1 MNNFTIL
8 LTDSAIS
15 HLRKVIK
22 EGEALHL
29 GLKVSGC
36 NGFGYTM
43 DIKPTDKENEITFKG
58 INIVVIKEHRDKL
71 DFSTIDYKKE
81 GLNSKLVIDNP
92 HVKYQCGCGESVSF

>member
-8 LTDSAIS
+8 LTDKAID
-15 HLRKVIK
+15 HLKKVLK

-43 DIKPTDKENEITFKG
+43 DVKPTDKNNEVIVKG
-58 INIVVIKEHRDKL
+58 IKIVVLPEHRESLTSLQLIIKEK
-71 DFSTIDYKKE
+71 
-81 GLNSKLVIDNP
+81 G
-92 HVKYQCGCGESVSF
+92 

>member
-8 LTDSAIS
+8 LTDKAID
-15 HLRKVIK
+15 HLKKVLK

-43 DIKPTDKENEITFKG
+43 DVKPTDKNNEVIVKG
-58 INIVVIKEHRDKL
+58 IKIVVLPEHREKL
-71 DFSTIDYKKE
+71 DFSSIDYQRE
-81 GLNSKLVIDNP
+81 GLNSKLIIDNP
-92 HVKYQCGCGESVSF
+92 QVKYQCGCGESISF